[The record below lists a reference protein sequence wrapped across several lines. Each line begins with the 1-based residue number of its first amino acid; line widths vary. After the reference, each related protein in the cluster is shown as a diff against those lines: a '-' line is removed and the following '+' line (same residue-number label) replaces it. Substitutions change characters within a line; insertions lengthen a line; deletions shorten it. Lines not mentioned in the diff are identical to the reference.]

1 MSRKILFKAK
11 RKDNNEWVKGCYIV
25 DPDLDQHF
33 IIGWNYYSSENGLE
47 REPFEYEVD
56 VNTLCQ
62 FTGLYDKNDNMIWE
76 NDIIRTFENDSKDT
90 LINIVKFIDGC
101 FKVFKKH
108 YLPMNLDCYE
118 KYDLESIGNIFDNP
132 DLLEE
137 R

>member
-1 MSRKILFKAK
+1 MREILFKAK
-11 RKDNNEWVKGCYIV
+11 RKDNGEWVEGYYRA
-25 DPDLDQHF
+25 DTDLDIHF

-62 FTGLYDKNDNMIWE
+62 FTGLYDKNDNRIWE

-108 YLPMNLDCYE
+108 YLPINLDCYE
-118 KYDLESIGNIFDNP
+118 KSDLKSVGNIFDNP

>member
-1 MSRKILFKAK
+1 MA
-11 RKDNNEWVKGCYIV
+11 
-25 DPDLDQHF
+25 DPDLDQYV
-33 IIGWNYYSSENGLE
+33 IVGWNYYITANGTE
-47 REPFEYEVD
+47 RESFEYEVD

-76 NDIIRTFENDSKDT
+76 NDIIKTFENKNNSKYT

-101 FKVFKKH
+101 FKVFKEH
-108 YLPMNLDCYE
+108 YFPMNLDCYE
-118 KYDLESIGNIFDNP
+118 KSDLENIGNIFDNP